1 MRGIGQSH
9 IKPKSYNH
17 FGLAEPKFDQIMLK
31 TIRSTQEKGFHLTRP
46 KGFAATGSVPGVAIA
61 RFVTPSFA
69 KLRTDT
75 NRGFTLLELMIVI
88 GLLAILAVI
97 ALPSYSEYVV
107 RTKLRSGTEG
117 LSSFRSVLEQ
127 AYQDTRSY
135 RDDADSA
142 CRIATYPTDNFS
154 LTCAATS
161 DVLFTLTASSLADV
175 GLGNAGSY
183 VFTINQDGA
192 TKTTKFKG
200 GSVNLD
206 YWKYRD

>member
-1 MRGIGQSH
+1 
-9 IKPKSYNH
+9 
-17 FGLAEPKFDQIMLK
+17 ML
-31 TIRSTQEKGFHLTRP
+31 
-46 KGFAATGSVPGVAIA
+46 GVAFA

-69 KLRTDT
+69 RLRTDT

-135 RDDADSA
+135 RNDADSA
-142 CRIATYPTDNFS
+142 CRIATYPTDNFT

-161 DVLFTLTASSLADV
+161 DVLYTLTASSLDSVSGA
-175 GLGNAGSY
+175 AGSY
-183 VFTINQDGA
+183 VYTLNQDGA